1 MSSLPRPHYRQSSP
15 RLPKLNQQ
23 FTSQSRQSSSTKYA
37 LIAALQHQQ
46 FLPYF
51 VEKVLL
57 L

>member
-46 FLPYF
+46 LLPYF